1 MNTEEEN
8 ITEEEENITEE
19 EDNEEDSEEEKY
31 PLKQYHN
38 NLLKLVHLLEE
49 ECIDETQLKDIIINL
64 KNKANQITWTR
75 EHEYVLKELAEKCS
89 CYVFL
94 HTRSYK
100 YFALVHIQFTMPMF
114 IITLLSSFF
123 MFMSTNYHM
132 DYFGIIAGSV
142 NLLVATLQKI
152 MEFIQPERFKIEHQ
166 SSAKAFL
173 SLSENIRIQL
183 SLHQDE
189 RDPMPMYLTK
199 TINDF
204 TVAWQN
210 APQIRDS
217 IIREFTQ
224 KFKRNDIYTPQEI
237 GGIRSVNV
245 YEPSYD
251 ERNIIISKSLSQKKK
266 NKNTSKSLNII
277 NDQNIV
283 I

>member
-8 ITEEEENITEE
+8 ITEE
-19 EDNEEDSEEEKY
+19 DNEEDNEEEKY

-64 KNKANQITWTR
+64 KNKANQITWSR

-94 HTRSYK
+94 HTRSFK
-100 YFALVHIQFTMPMF
+100 YFAKVHIQFTMPMF
-114 IITLLSSFF
+114 IITLLSSFI

-132 DYFGIIAGSV
+132 INLGVIAGSV

-166 SSAKAFL
+166 SSAKAFE

-217 IIREFTQ
+217 IIKEFRQ

-245 YEPSYD
+245 YKPSYH
-251 ERNIIISKSLSQKKK
+251 ERNILISRAFSDNKKF
-266 NKNTSKSLNII
+266 KNTSKSLNII
-277 NDQNIV
+277 NDQNI
-283 I
+283 II